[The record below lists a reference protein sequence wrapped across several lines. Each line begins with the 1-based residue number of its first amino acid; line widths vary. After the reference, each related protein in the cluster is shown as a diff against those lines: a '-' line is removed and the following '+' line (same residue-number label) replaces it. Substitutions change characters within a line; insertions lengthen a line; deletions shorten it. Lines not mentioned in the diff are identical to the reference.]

1 MGMARGDD
9 PPVVLVADD
18 DPGIRDVLAAMLSDD
33 GYRALV
39 AADGDE
45 ALALAD
51 SDPPD
56 VILLD
61 LVMPLFDAAG
71 FCRTYR
77 ERGGTAPVVLISAA
91 PPDDVEAAV
100 APCGAAS
107 WILKPFDV
115 DVVLRTV
122 RCLVARRSQL
132 SGRGD

>member
-1 MGMARGDD
+1 MAPCDPARR
-9 PPVVLVADD
+9 PPVLVVDD
-18 DPGIRDVLAAMLSDD
+18 DPGIRDVLAAVLSDG
-33 GYRALV
+33 GYRVLV

-51 SDPPD
+51 GDPPD

-71 FCRTYR
+71 FCRAYR

-100 APCGAAS
+100 APCGAAA
-107 WILKPFDV
+107 WILKPFDA
-115 DVVLRTV
+115 DELLRQV
-122 RCLVARRSQL
+122 RELVARR
-132 SGRGD
+132 GVG